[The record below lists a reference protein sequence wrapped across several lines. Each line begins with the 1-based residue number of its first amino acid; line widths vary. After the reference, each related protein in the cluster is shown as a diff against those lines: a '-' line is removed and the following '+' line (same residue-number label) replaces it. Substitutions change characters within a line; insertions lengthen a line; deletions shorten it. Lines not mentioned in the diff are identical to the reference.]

1 MVCLVVAVFAAFAT
15 LAIGRA
21 NEEDNEAQ
29 SEQLRYLEEDQ
40 CYVCHL
46 EEDYL
51 PQGFHQDDIHLQ
63 HGLSCAGCHGG
74 DPTSSDEE
82 MAMSGEKG
90 FIGVP
95 DKSEIPEFCGRCHS
109 EIEFMRQFQ
118 PRIATD
124 QVLQYYTSV
133 HGQRLK
139 TGDDKVAGCS
149 DCHTSHA
156 IFPARDARS
165 TVFALN
171 VPNTCNTCHG
181 DSDYMSGYG
190 IPTTQYEDFA
200 QSVHGVALLENQDT
214 GAPACNDCHGN
225 HGATPPGVA
234 ALSHVCGECHV
245 NNQSYF
251 DASPM
256 AAAFEDEQLVACEEC
271 HGNHKIDPT
280 HDDMVGTGE
289 GSTCI
294 ECHDEGDKGYTA
306 ADTIRQHLASLN
318 TLYDRAL
325 VKQEEVQHK
334 GMDDVEIAY
343 LLQESHQSLI
353 QSRTLVHTFDPA
365 KVQPKTDDGKA
376 KAEAAIEIA
385 DETIK
390 DYYVRRRGL
399 LFATLF
405 ITLLVVALFFK
416 IRQMESS

>member
-1 MVCLVVAVFAAFAT
+1 MCLCLVTFAAFAT

-21 NEEDNEAQ
+21 NEDESDAQ
-29 SEQLRYLEEDQ
+29 TERLRYLTQDQ
-40 CYVCHL
+40 CYICHL

-51 PQGFHQDDIHLQ
+51 PEGFHQDDIHLQ
-63 HGLSCAGCHGG
+63 NGLSCSGCHGG
-74 DPTSSDEE
+74 DPTSGDADIS
-82 MAMSGEKG
+82 MSAANG
-90 FIGVP
+90 FVGAP
-95 DKSEIPEFCGRCHS
+95 DKSNMPEFCGKCHS

-124 QVLQYYTSV
+124 QVKRYYTSV

-139 TGDDKVAGCS
+139 TGDDNVAGCA

-156 IFPARDARS
+156 ILPAKDARS

-171 VPNTCNTCHG
+171 VPSTCNTCHG
-181 DSDYMSGYG
+181 DASYMSGYG
-190 IPTTQYEDFA
+190 IPTNQYEYFA
-200 QSVHGVALLENQDT
+200 QSVHGIALLEREDT

-234 ALSHVCGECHV
+234 ALSQVCGECHV
-245 NNQSYF
+245 NNQRYF

-256 AAAFEDEQLVACEEC
+256 AAVFSEEELHACEEC
-271 HGNHKIDPT
+271 HGNHKIAPT
-280 HDDMVGTGE
+280 SDDMVGTGE
-289 GSTCI
+289 SSTCT
-294 ECHDEGDKGYTA
+294 ECHDEGDAGYA
-306 ADTIRQHLASLN
+306 ASDTIRQHLAALG
-318 TLYDRAL
+318 TVYDLAVAR
-325 VKQEEVQHK
+325 QEEVQHK
-334 GMDDVEIAY
+334 GMDDMEIAY

-353 QSRTLVHTFDPA
+353 QARTLVHTFDPV
-365 KVQPKTDDGKA
+365 KVQPKTDEGRA
-376 KAEAAIEIA
+376 KAETAIELA

-405 ITLLVVALFFK
+405 ITLLVVALIFK